1 MLTQIK
7 LLLLLV
13 NLFIGFGVVSFLYLR
28 IRLYGSF
35 YLRVILKY
43 TIIINVVLFFTFL
56 SIYFN
61 INIWGRD
68 LHFDNN
74 EYLPYLFSIIY
85 FSIFLLIS
93 TMYEIYS
100 AFLNRKLHKRQVI
113 LQYLFLIIFT
123 SIVFISSKL
132 SIGNSHLNWILY
144 FFDNFG
150 LILPLAEI
158 SILINLYF
166 RAVKLKS
173 AQKLIRSFAFLYLIR
188 YPFLIFAFLIPE
200 PIRMFSVVLILNAIP
215 VFWIKLY
222 VDKAE
227 IVSFNLE
234 NRNEAIEKI
243 TTDYKISTR
252 ETEILKLVLN
262 GKNNKQIEQEL
273 FISYH
278 TVKNHI
284 YNIFQKLGISNRYQL
299 ISLIDNIKYRREL

>member
-1 MLTQIK
+1 M
-7 LLLLLV
+7 
-13 NLFIGFGVVSFLYLR
+13 
-28 IRLYGSF
+28 
-35 YLRVILKY
+35 
-43 TIIINVVLFFTFL
+43 
-56 SIYFN
+56 
-61 INIWGRD
+61 
-68 LHFDNN
+68 
-74 EYLPYLFSIIY
+74 
-85 FSIFLLIS
+85 
-93 TMYEIYS
+93 
-100 AFLNRKLHKRQVI
+100 
-113 LQYLFLIIFT
+113 
-123 SIVFISSKL
+123 
-132 SIGNSHLNWILY
+132 
-144 FFDNFG
+144 
-150 LILPLAEI
+150 ILPLAEI

-173 AQKLIRSFAFLYLIR
+173 AQKLIRSFSFLYLIR

-227 IVSFNLE
+227 IVSFNHE
-234 NRNEAIEKI
+234 KRNEAIEKI

-299 ISLIDNIKYRREL
+299 ISLISNQERLGKVEVVAGLKDRIPVLPNRPLTLLLKKGMLEKLKVNLEMRRYVEAPVERMQEVGTLRVKLGNEILETVPVVAAESVPRKSFFQKIMDWVKGIFSPLNILHNSNQ